1 MLSTFHSQLQGYCSR
16 YPALKMRRY
25 CRQLRLAREHDRL
38 VHRYL
43 KRTVIEGGSILQADV
58 LDWPA
63 LGGQEIVPLD
73 LEAGPDWLIMNAGT
87 TVDTWFGDLFGH
99 PTRTC
104 GPSSRYAFRRRCRPA
119 GDPAMNRNGSLRID
133 GCPAGALI
141 RKIDGSTAHAGP
153 DNDKV
158 AVFSRR
164 PPSGP
169 TRSGDL

>member
-1 MLSTFHSQLQGYCSR
+1 
-16 YPALKMRRY
+16 
-25 CRQLRLAREHDRL
+25 
-38 VHRYL
+38 
-43 KRTVIEGGSILQADV
+43 
-58 LDWPA
+58 
-63 LGGQEIVPLD
+63 
-73 LEAGPDWLIMNAGT
+73 
-87 TVDTWFGDLFGH
+87 
-99 PTRTC
+99 
-104 GPSSRYAFRRRCRPA
+104 
-119 GDPAMNRNGSLRID
+119 MNRNGPPLID

>member
-1 MLSTFHSQLQGYCSR
+1 
-16 YPALKMRRY
+16 MRRY

-43 KRTVIEGGSILQADV
+43 KRTVTEGGSILQADV

-141 RKIDGSTAHAGP
+141 GKIDGSTADARP

-169 TRSGDL
+169 TRSADL